1 MTATSPPDA
10 SPADAPPRPDRRR
23 WLALAV
29 LCLSLL
35 LIVVDNTIVNV
46 ALPTLQR
53 ELGATT
59 SQLQWIVDAYIL
71 VFAGLLL
78 TGGSLGD
85 RFGRKRALTLG
96 LLLMA
101 GASTLSAVSGTAG
114 QLIATRALLGVGA
127 ALVMPATLSILTNI
141 FTDPVER
148 GRAIAI
154 WAGTAGM
161 AVAIGPVTG
170 GWLLQDYWWGAV
182 FLVNIPVIAIA
193 LAAGARL
200 LPESRDERASRLDVV
215 GALLSILGLT
225 TLIWTIIEAPEAGW
239 TGVQTL
245 AGGAVAV
252 ALLVAFVAWE
262 RRVEHPLLDVTF
274 FRNARFSAASAAITL
289 TFFAMFGSFFLLTQ
303 YLQLVLGFTALQAG
317 VRLLPVAGAMVVI
330 APASAALV
338 ERLGTK
344 VVVAAG
350 LGITSVG
357 LLLASF
363 LTATGGYTPLAGV
376 LVVLSIGM
384 ALTMAPATE
393 SIMGSL
399 PRSKAGV
406 GSAVNDTTRELGGAL
421 GVAVLGS
428 TMASVYRERI
438 GDALSGL
445 PLPGEVVEAAQESLG
460 GAVFLASEL
469 GGAPADTLVEAAR
482 VAFVAGMGTSFL
494 VGAGAALLGAV
505 ITYLALPARAA
516 ASPDTGDDEP
526 VLDVTVVGGMEA
538 APA

>member
-1 MTATSPPDA
+1 MNDTPPSTASHP
-10 SPADAPPRPDRRR
+10 DAPPRPDRRR
-23 WLALAV
+23 WFALAV

-59 SQLQWIVDAYIL
+59 SQLQWIVDSYIL

-78 TGGSLGD
+78 TAGSLGD

-101 GASTLSAVSGTAG
+101 AASGLSAVSGTAG
-114 QLIATRALLGVGA
+114 QLIATRAMLGVGA

-141 FTDPVER
+141 FTDAVER
-148 GRAIAI
+148 ARAIAI

-193 LAAGARL
+193 LAAGVRL
-200 LPESRDERASRLDVV
+200 LPESRDEQAPPLDGV
-215 GALLSILGLT
+215 GALLSIAGLT
-225 TLIWTIIEAPEAGW
+225 TLIWTIIEAPDAGW
-239 TGVQTL
+239 ASVQTL
-245 AGGAVAV
+245 IGSAVAV
-252 ALLVAFVAWE
+252 VFLAGFVAWE
-262 RRVEHPLLDVTF
+262 RRVEHPLLDVAF

-289 TFFAMFGSFFLLTQ
+289 TFFAMFGSFFLMTQ
-303 YLQLVLGFTALQAG
+303 YLQLVLGFSALEAG
-317 VRLLPVAGAMVVI
+317 VRLLPVAGAMMVI

-344 VVVAAG
+344 VVVAGG
-350 LGITSVG
+350 LAITSTG

-363 LTATGGYTPLAGV
+363 LTATGGYPPLAAV
-376 LVVLSIGM
+376 LVVLSVGM

-399 PRSKAGV
+399 PRAKAGV

-445 PLPGEVVEAAQESLG
+445 ALPAEVVEAAQESLG

-469 GGAPADTLVEAAR
+469 GGAPAAGLVDAAR
-482 VAFVAGMGTSFL
+482 VAFVSGMGTSFV

-505 ITYLALPARAA
+505 IAYLALPARAA
-516 ASPDTGDDEP
+516 SATDADDP
-526 VLDVTVVGGMEA
+526 VLDVTVVGGAES